1 VSNSSCDGLQILLLA
16 WQHALVRIHKRCFHC
31 IFRLLTS
38 HLIPL
43 SAQLT
48 LCHTTET
55 LQQHAQCTNGVDDLR
70 FVLMVA
76 RVALLDSE
84 ADVTGHASTPDLCLA
99 AAHSESG
106 CTVSVARV
114 KDEDRAKCDRYV
126 GKEKNTS

>member
-1 VSNSSCDGLQILLLA
+1 VCIN
-16 WQHALVRIHKRCFHC
+16 KRCLYC

-38 HLIPL
+38 HLS
-43 SAQLT
+43 SAAFVLLT
-48 LCHTTET
+48 HKHTNTNTYYTTET
-55 LQQHAQCTNGVDDLR
+55 LQQHAQSTNGVDDLR

-76 RVALLDSE
+76 RVALLNSE

-114 KDEDRAKCDRYV
+114 KDEERAKCDRYYA
-126 GKEKNTS
+126 